1 MEGLIVREARSE
13 DTEEVLRLWVEM
25 VEFHA
30 DQDPALRM
38 RTDPEALEGMRTY
51 LRTGLENPDGRFLVA
66 EIPDAPGLAGF
77 LFAHI
82 RTISPLAVPPTA
94 GFISD
99 ICVDDHLRRHG
110 IGREL
115 FLAARDWFRECG
127 QTIIRLNVATA
138 NPTSQAFWRAM
149 GVREVMLLMQADL

>member
-1 MEGLIVREARSE
+1 MEGLILREARPE
-13 DTEEVLRLWVEM
+13 DLDEVLRLWVAM
-25 VEFHA
+25 VEFHV

-38 RTDPEALEGMRTY
+38 RTDPEALTSMRTY
-51 LRTGLENPDGRFLVA
+51 LRTGLESPDSRILVA
-66 EIPDAPGLAGF
+66 EIHDAPGLAGF

-99 ICVDDHLRRHG
+99 IYVDDHLRRHG
-110 IGREL
+110 VGREL
-115 FLAARDWFRECG
+115 FLAARDWFRERG
-127 QTIIRLNVATA
+127 QMIIRLNAAAA

-149 GVREVMLLMQADL
+149 GMRELMLLMQADL